1 MKGQSG
7 SAKLSVILNGKKL
20 SGRDNYTCTL
30 QSGDNRIRLY
40 AKDGDKKIDRYFTVT
55 YVPIADDTTRPE
67 ITYINVTNGQT
78 VKGSGFTLRFNAQ
91 DYQAE
96 GYMPTRPRSGSMG
109 FLLSVSHRTGTQ
121 PIISSFRAGQIFLK

>member
-67 ITYINVTNGQT
+67 ITYINCLLYT
-78 VKGSGFTLRFNAQ
+78 S
-91 DYQAE
+91 
-96 GYMPTRPRSGSMG
+96 PSPRD
-109 FLLSVSHRTGTQ
+109 
-121 PIISSFRAGQIFLK
+121 

>member
-40 AKDGDKKIDRYFTVT
+40 AKDGDKRYTDISLSPMYPLLT
-55 YVPIADDTTRPE
+55 IPQD
-67 ITYINVTNGQT
+67 
-78 VKGSGFTLRFNAQ
+78 LR
-91 DYQAE
+91 
-96 GYMPTRPRSGSMG
+96 
-109 FLLSVSHRTGTQ
+109 
-121 PIISSFRAGQIFLK
+121 